1 MLTVKQLNAKI
12 AGVRKST
19 ATMRAN
25 VQEILC
31 NAAGHAYEHGDVT
44 SFDLLLEATSG
55 MNRKKIVRWIK
66 TNGFAVVNP
75 ETAKFNVNKSARK
88 NADFE
93 DGHAVSMY
101 LFTEVPAWF
110 DNEETVAQL
119 AKDLDVHALLAAA
132 LKRMDT
138 MDAKE
143 DGAKLTNKNPAATAE
158 LFNLLVE
165 RAHRLAA

>member
-1 MLTVKQLNAKI
+1 MLTVTQINAKI

-44 SFDLLLEATSG
+44 SFDRIIEATAG
-55 MNRKKIVRWIK
+55 MNRKKILKWIK
-66 TNGFAVVNP
+66 ANGFAAVNI
-75 ETAKFNVNKSARK
+75 ETGKFKVNKSARK
-88 NADFE
+88 SADFE
-93 DGHAVSMY
+93 GGHAVSVY
-101 LFTEVPAWF
+101 LSTEVPVWF
-110 DNEETVAQL
+110 DNEETLTQL
-119 AKDLDVHALLAAA
+119 AKDVDVHALLAAA